1 LSETGYL
8 YLPKDCEPGGP
19 TPCRLHIVLH
29 GCTQS
34 SEALG
39 DEFYT
44 KIGVNEWADANRII
58 VLYPQ
63 AHATTVAELP
73 AQAGMTAIV
82 DANPYGCWNWWGYAE
97 DPQYLTKNGVQVS
110 AIWAMVR
117 RIGGQ

>member
-1 LSETGYL
+1 MCRKTAN
-8 YLPKDCEPGGP
+8 PAHPA
-19 TPCRLHIVLH
+19 PCRLHIVLH

-44 KIGVNEWADANRII
+44 KIGVNEWADANRIV

-73 AQAGMTAIV
+73 PQAGLTALI

-97 DPQYLTKNGVQVS
+97 DSRFLTKNGVQIS

-117 RIGGQ
+117 RIEGR